1 MRKPFLVL
9 ALVAFAAGCSVLPK
23 REPIRIFS
31 PSRSAVTLPADV
43 PQARFSLLV
52 DEPTANDMLDSERIN
67 VRPDAGSVQVYEG
80 ASWSDPAPKLLQTA
94 LVHAFEDS
102 GKILSVA
109 RPGGGVHG
117 GYHLLTDVRA
127 FEAVYGGS
135 GPQAVLDVQAKLVD
149 SRDGLVIATR
159 NFRESEPAASED
171 VDVVVQAFSR
181 ALDRE
186 SAAIV
191 AWTLTEGVRHDA
203 QHGAGAKH

>member
-1 MRKPFLVL
+1 MRTPLL
-9 ALVAFAAGCSVLPK
+9 AFALAALAAGCSVLPE
-23 REPIRIFS
+23 RVPTRIFS
-31 PSRSAVTLPADV
+31 PTASPVALPAGV

-52 DEPTANDMLDSERIN
+52 DEPSANDMIDSERIN
-67 VRPDAGSVQVYEG
+67 VRPGAGSVQVYEG

-94 LVHAFEDS
+94 LVRAFEDS
-102 GKILSVA
+102 GKILSVS

-117 GYHLLTDVRA
+117 GYHLVTDIRA
-127 FEAVYGGS
+127 FEAVYGGG

-149 SRDGLVIATR
+149 VRDGTVVATR

-171 VDVVVQAFSR
+171 VEVVVQAFSR

-191 AWTLTEGVRHDA
+191 GWTLAEGVAHDA
-203 QHGAGAKH
+203 QHGDDKR